1 MVEEAGAE
9 HFAHLFTQA
18 LVALDEIVGCDGFEV
33 GEIDGYLRTQGDD
46 LRIELRTNSSRW
58 IRPST

>member
-1 MVEEAGAE
+1 MVEGRERNIL
-9 HFAHLFTQA
+9 HLFTQA

-33 GEIDGYLRTQGDD
+33 GEIDGCLRTQGDD